1 MSLNGISQTYQ
12 PLSLNGIN
20 TGNFNNIYIN
30 GVLFDP
36 TAVVPYTGA
45 TKTVDLG
52 SNELKTSYVPTTGP
66 DVINKTY
73 SDANLVPYTGAS
85 SDVNLNGHALTTGN
99 LSNPTNTSN
108 SLASLIT
115 TGPILP
121 LSGFSPSTVI
131 VGNAFGPITNSGGI
145 YQSTSIIT
153 SYFPSLNL
161 GLLTAGAKYS
171 ITMSLKLVDTVNSN
185 YLQLYAS
192 ANGNYTLGGITL
204 SLQASFPPN
213 TTTYQTLTGTF
224 TMPVGYPYLILLL
237 NSGSSGTETVY
248 WQTYSLLGMGSSI
261 VSLVNPTNANDAV
274 NKTYVDTATALLVP
288 YIGST
293 ADLQLASRN
302 FTQTTGTVTTNGI
315 SQLNATAS
323 TVPIY
328 DASKSLIS
336 SSIPSSY
343 ITGFTSDP
351 QTQLNGKGGLAS
363 NNTWTGTN
371 TFNNNLT
378 LGDGYNAILAEI
390 GYINQTYITS
400 ATPTTTGITAIAP
413 TPTGT
418 ITFSTPTYTMT
429 PSGASTF
436 ASFWSSA
443 TFTGTTRCFFNFTNM
458 SLANAPS
465 GATIT
470 VCQAN
475 TGNTAYITISSAIA
489 LPQSSPMFSGYFS
502 PNTNASYVGQ
512 IFFLLSN
519 VKFNPFSWTA
529 FTYGYGTWTVQGNE
543 TVNGTLSVAGYTTLP
558 QTSITASSLIPLTI
572 THSGTFQQTCVMTSS
587 SSDTALDII
596 NTATSGRT
604 WRLGSGGTGSGG
616 GVGNFYIYDGTGG
629 VVWLTISSSGL
640 TTIKGNGTILG
651 NLTVIGYANTGI
663 LTATY
668 PGGSLVTQPT
678 FTCSNNPPVSY
689 PSRFW
694 FINWASVGAYNNLV
708 QAGDFLMVNLDAGTS
723 SSPYYNQ
730 AGTVIGGWNQTAGIR
745 VGTSSITTN
754 GNILPLNNNTSSLG
768 NYTNQYA
775 SVYAF
780 LANHGE
786 LQLVNSSTFIR
797 FVPDASCVYLEC
809 GTSSG
814 GSPVNPSVVPIYFTG
829 MYGGNPM
836 GGFATNGNFGCG
848 GITSPSYTLDMGG
861 GSSTINVRGAGYNW
875 YIAGNGLGYWDPN
888 TRYGSGGSNWRMY
901 GYSNLQ
907 IQGGTNASF
916 SNGSCGFDANS
927 PALGAI
933 WNTVSPPTGNIY
945 SWNQYGGGF
954 TVFSNATAPSA
965 SQAGIG
971 IGVYNNG
978 TGTNNWIVSLSP
990 GLAWL
995 PLTIYNSQTTFTYY
1009 GSACGYTVGG
1019 GGANVSD
1026 AREKHTIN
1034 DYPSEK
1040 SLAKILKLK
1049 PKTYKRIYYDKNGKG
1064 EDHTPAP
1071 DHVKEKVHI
1080 GLLAQEV
1087 LDVNPGCV
1095 STFINESI
1103 KSDTETGERYGICYD
1118 DFIVHLI
1125 GAVQEQQKTITSLQS
1140 QLTAQAQQIAE
1151 LTSLVNQL
1159 LKK

>member
-1 MSLNGISQTYQ
+1 MSFNGISQTYQ

-73 SDANLVPYTGAS
+73 SDANLLPYTGA
-85 SDVNLNGHALTTGN
+85 
-99 LSNPTNTSN
+99 
-108 SLASLIT
+108 
-115 TGPILP
+115 
-121 LSGFSPSTVI
+121 
-131 VGNAFGPITNSGGI
+131 
-145 YQSTSIIT
+145 
-153 SYFPSLNL
+153 
-161 GLLTAGAKYS
+161 
-171 ITMSLKLVDTVNSN
+171 
-185 YLQLYAS
+185 
-192 ANGNYTLGGITL
+192 
-204 SLQASFPPN
+204 
-213 TTTYQTLTGTF
+213 
-224 TMPVGYPYLILLL
+224 
-237 NSGSSGTETVY
+237 
-248 WQTYSLLGMGSSI
+248 
-261 VSLVNPTNANDAV
+261 
-274 NKTYVDTATALLVP
+274 
-288 YIGST
+288 T

-302 FTQTTGTVTTNGI
+302 FTQTTGTITTNGI
-315 SQLNATAS
+315 SQLNVTAS

-458 SLANAPS
+458 SLANAPGS
-465 GATIT
+465 ATIT

-475 TGNTAYITISSAIA
+475 TANTAYVNISSAISI
-489 LPQSSPMFSGYFS
+489 PQSSPMFSGYFT
-502 PNTNASYVGQ
+502 PNSNASYLGQ

-529 FTYGYGTWTVQGNE
+529 FTYGYGVLTVQGNE
-543 TVNGTLSVAGYTTLP
+543 TVSGTLSVAGSASISGTLTTNISNGYIPWSNSGTLTNGILYYGSSGICVNTT
-558 QTSITASSLIPLTI
+558 TSIGMLT
-572 THSGTFQQTCVMTSS
+572 VSS
-587 SSDTALDII
+587 SSYPTIACVGNSSDVCIDLD
-596 NTATSGRT
+596 NYSTGGNY
-604 WRLGSGGTGSGG
+604 WRIGSAGVGSGG
-616 GVGNFYIYDGTGG
+616 GLGNYYLYNNSLGRLLYTLTPSGTTNLLNAVYHNHNLILAGQEFYQSGYVGTGIALDIGVNRSGNKQFWMTDVDYAINTTNPVFRLGFSGAQVVMGCASTDGTTNAP
-629 VVWLTISSSGL
+629 LYLNSSL
-640 TTIKGNGTILG
+640 L
-651 NLTVIGYANTGI
+651 
-663 LTATY
+663 
-668 PGGSLVTQPT
+668 PQ
-678 FTCSNNPPVSY
+678 SN
-689 PSRFW
+689 
-694 FINWASVGAYNNLV
+694 AY
-708 QAGDFLMVNLDAGTS
+708 
-723 SSPYYNQ
+723 
-730 AGTVIGGWNQTAGIR
+730 
-745 VGTSSITTN
+745 
-754 GNILPLNNNTSSLG
+754 SLG
-768 NYTNQYA
+768 NYSYQFG
-775 SVYAF
+775 SVYAGI
-780 LANHGE
+780 ANHGE

-809 GTSSG
+809 GAASSG
-814 GSPVNPSVVPIYFTG
+814 NPVNPSVVPLYFTG

-848 GITSPSYTLDMGG
+848 GITQPSYTLDMGG
-861 GSSTINVRGAGYNW
+861 SSANVNARNAGYNW
-875 YIAGNGLGYWDPN
+875 FIAQTGLGYWDNN

-927 PALGAI
+927 PALGSI

-965 SQAGIG
+965 SQAGLG

-978 TGTNNWIVSLSP
+978 AGTNNWIVSLSP

-1009 GSACGYTVGG
+1009 GSACGYTVGA

-1034 DYPSEK
+1034 DYPSQK

-1071 DHVKEKVHI
+1071 DNVKEKVHI

-1087 LDVNPGCV
+1087 LDVNPACV

-1125 GAVQEQQKTITSLQS
+1125 GAVQEHDKTITSLQS

>member
-1 MSLNGISQTYQ
+1 MSFNGISQTYQ

-115 TGPILP
+115 TGTILP
-121 LSGFSPSTVI
+121 LSGFSPSTVV
-131 VGNAFGPITNSGGI
+131 VGNAFGPITNGGGI

-153 SYFPSLNL
+153 SYLPSLNL

-192 ANGNYTLGGITL
+192 SNGNYTLGGITL

-213 TTTYQTLTGTF
+213 TTTYQTLTGIF

-288 YIGST
+288 YTGATSDTTLGTYKMSSSSAPTTGNNFTNKTYVDTATALLVPYTGAT

-458 SLANAPS
+458 FLANAPS

-475 TGNTAYITISSAIA
+475 TANSAYVNISSAIA
-489 LPQSSPMFSGYFS
+489 LPQSSPMFSGYFT
-502 PNTNASYVGQ
+502 PNSNASYVGQ
-512 IFFLLSN
+512 IFFILSN

-529 FTYGYGTWTVQGNE
+529 FTYGYGAWTVQGNE
-543 TVNGTLSVAGYTTLP
+543 TVNGTIQIINGVAPPATG
-558 QTSITASSLIPLTI
+558 SLGG
-572 THSGTFQQTCVMTSS
+572 SGDRLILFPGTSS
-587 SSDTALDII
+587 VYPYSLGINAGTLWYSAPTSSTHNWYVGGVNNMTL
-596 NTATSGRT
+596 NSGGT
-604 WRLGSGGTGSGG
+604 LVLTQPSGGYQLQLLNNSANAMFMNFNSNGGAGVAYIGMDNSGGTGLFGSGIPYSFDIGTSTATPICFFTSNVTTPRMTINSAGNVGIGTASPGYLLEVNGTIATKSDIRWSGSGLNAADKKLYSPADGDLEWMTNNAAGVHGFAVSNQGTKLVYLNSSGNSYFNG
-616 GVGNFYIYDGTGG
+616 GNVGIGTATPTSTLQIVGTGG
-629 VVWLTISSSGL
+629 ASSTATMTITNSSNSNTGYGAQLLFNNISSGSVVP
-640 TTIKGNGTILG
+640 LG
-651 NLTVIGYANTGI
+651 QISALRE
-663 LTATY
+663 
-668 PGGSLVTQPT
+668 
-678 FTCSNNPPVSY
+678 NN
-689 PSRFW
+689 
-694 FINWASVGAYNNLV
+694 AA
-708 QAGDFLMVNLDAGTS
+708 
-723 SSPYYNQ
+723 
-730 AGTVIGGWNQTAGIR
+730 
-745 VGTSSITTN
+745 
-754 GNILPLNNNTSSLG
+754 
-768 NYTNQYA
+768 NYTSYM
-775 SVYAF
+775 AF
-780 LANHGE
+780 YTTDATNTMGE
-786 LQLVNSSTFIR
+786 RMRI
-797 FVPDASCVYLEC
+797 
-809 GTSSG
+809 SSG
-814 GSPVNPSVVPIYFTG
+814 GTVLIGSTSVPSYNPTFVVN
-829 MYGGNPM
+829 NN
-836 GGFATNGNFGCG
+836 GGFQETTQ
-848 GITSPSYTLDMGG
+848 I
-861 GSSTINVRGAGYNW
+861 
-875 YIAGNGLGYWDPN
+875 
-888 TRYGSGGSNWRMY
+888 
-901 GYSNLQ
+901 YSNNATSYNMLRLS
-907 IQGGTNASF
+907 TN
-916 SNGSCGFDANS
+916 NY
-927 PALGAI
+927 
-933 WNTVSPPTGNIY
+933 VSSGNIY
-945 SWNQYGGGF
+945 LMGF
-954 TVFSNATAPSA
+954 YNA
-965 SQAGIG
+965 
-971 IGVYNNG
+971 G
-978 TGTNNWIVSLSP
+978 TLMGSIVSN
-990 GLAWL
+990 GA
-995 PLTIYNSQTTFTYY
+995 TNTTLY
-1009 GSACGYTVGG
+1009 GTT
-1019 GGANVSD
+1019 SD
-1026 AREKHTIN
+1026 ARAKKNIDYSFDGMAIIN
-1034 DYPSEK
+1034 Q
-1040 SLAKILKLK
+1040 LK
-1049 PKTYKRIYYDKNGKG
+1049 PASFNMLSDETDTVIHGFIAQDVLPIYPQYVITTQEDTYQMDYTQFMGI
-1064 EDHTPAP
+1064 A
-1071 DHVKEKVHI
+1071 VKAI
-1080 GLLAQEV
+1080 QE
-1087 LDVNPGCV
+1087 L
-1095 STFINESI
+1095 S
-1103 KSDTETGERYGICYD
+1103 
-1118 DFIVHLI
+1118 
-1125 GAVQEQQKTITSLQS
+1125 KTITSLQS